1 MLQQILLS
9 QHHLPQALC
18 PQQQLPQEHLQR
30 VQVDCLLHLQLQVQM
45 SPTGS
50 KQESSVPNH
59 KSVNQ
64 ILALIT
70 SANAE
75 ETLTAIQTRY
85 AMLQEMEQKLMSLH
99 VWKYPSQLES
109 IVYCQVNA
117 RRVAVLL
124 HSVNAE
130 WTLIA
135 PVQKCA

>member
-1 MLQQILLS
+1 MLQQIRLS

-18 PQQQLPQEHLQR
+18 PQLLLPQEHLPR
-30 VQVDCLLHLQLQVQM
+30 VQVDCPLHLQLQVQM

-50 KQESSVPNH
+50 KQESSVPYH

-64 ILALIT
+64 ILALTI

-85 AMLQEMEQKLMSLH
+85 AMLQEMEQKRMSLH
-99 VWKYPSQLES
+99 VWRYPNQLES

-135 PVQKCA
+135 LVQKYV